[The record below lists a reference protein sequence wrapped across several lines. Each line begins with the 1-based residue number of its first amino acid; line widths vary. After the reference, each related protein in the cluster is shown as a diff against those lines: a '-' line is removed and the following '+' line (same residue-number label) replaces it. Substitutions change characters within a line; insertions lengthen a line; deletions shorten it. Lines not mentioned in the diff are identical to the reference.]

1 MRGVMATALS
11 MALVTS
17 PASAE
22 RIARVVDGDTVVM
35 ATGEKARLMH
45 FDVREM
51 RGKCPRERDLA
62 RQATALL
69 QGLVASGL
77 ELERHGRNRYG
88 RTLAAAKTPA
98 GGDVAATLIRAGLAH
113 AYEGR
118 EPRGE
123 WCILGR

>member
-35 ATGEKARLMH
+35 ATGKKARLMH
-45 FDVREM
+45 FDAREM

-62 RQATALL
+62 R
-69 QGLVASGL
+69 
-77 ELERHGRNRYG
+77 
-88 RTLAAAKTPA
+88 
-98 GGDVAATLIRAGLAH
+98 
-113 AYEGR
+113 
-118 EPRGE
+118 
-123 WCILGR
+123 